1 MNLPCI
7 KIYVYVEL
15 KILEYVLFLSLVVI
29 SAAAKQLKAGCFFIA
44 IEIYSIQTGEQSV
57 MLWE

>member
-15 KILEYVLFLSLVVI
+15 KILEYVLFLSLVVV
-29 SAAAKQLKAGCFFIA
+29 SAAAKQLKAGCFFKA
-44 IEIYSIQTGEQSV
+44 IEIYSIQTG
-57 MLWE
+57 